1 MRTKNLMANAF
12 NIIALLYEK
21 LFHEQ
26 MSIGATSFFRDLS
39 YVGSG
44 AILGVALSFV
54 FNILVG
60 RTLGT
65 HDYGVFTL
73 IQSIA
78 MFAYVP
84 MIMGL
89 PTAMVK
95 YNSEKN
101 EFARQKEIISTTYGL
116 TFIFMAL
123 SVLIYYIFIDSIST
137 VFSTSKEVVSLS
149 IIFAIVFVFYT
160 VTTSTYQ
167 GLLQMKEYALS
178 HPLYSVILLF
188 SLFLFSF
195 FGNLSYKTAVFCL
208 YLANF
213 ISGVLILILVRRYL
227 RLGFNKYWARKLTKY
242 GIFTTIAGLSFI
254 VLTNIDKIFI
264 NYYLDLDSIGIYQAY
279 MFSTTGILSALVNP
293 FNMVFFPACSKGDKK
308 VIWQNLKKF
317 LFILPLLVLSTILL
331 SYAVIRYGYNY
342 PVSWKLVLL
351 FSFMRCTYIPGVSI
365 LGCFVS
371 SFGSRGAK
379 QGGINLFL
387 SIPLLIISLYL
398 LVPMY
403 GITGAAISV
412 TVASIIVLA
421 LNLLTIKRLLHES
434 K

>member
-1 MRTKNLMANAF
+1 MRTKNLMANAL

-26 MSIGATSFFRDLS
+26 MSIGAMFFLRDLS

-54 FNILVG
+54 FNIFVG
-60 RTLGT
+60 RTLGP

-101 EFARQKEIISTTYGL
+101 EFVRQKEIISTTFGL
-116 TFIFMAL
+116 TFIFMTI

-137 VFSTSKEVVSLS
+137 VFSTSREIVSLS
-149 IIFAIVFVFYT
+149 IIFAILFGFYV

-178 HPLYSVILLF
+178 HPLYSAILLF
-188 SLFLFSF
+188 SLLLLSF
-195 FGNLSYKTAVFCL
+195 FGNISYKTAVFCM
-208 YLANF
+208 YISNF

-242 GIFTTIAGLSFI
+242 GIYTTMAGLSFI
-254 VLTNIDKIFI
+254 VLTNVDKVFI

-279 MFSTTGILSALVNP
+279 MFSTAGILSALVNP
-293 FNMVFFPACSKGDKK
+293 FNSVLFPMCSKGDKK
-308 VIWQNLKKF
+308 VIWHNLRKS
-317 LFILPLLVLSTILL
+317 LFILPLLALSTIIL
-331 SYAVIRYGYNY
+331 SYIIIKYGYNY

-351 FSFMRCTYIPGVSI
+351 FSFMRCAYIPGISI

-371 SFGSRGAK
+371 SFGSRGTK
-379 QGGINLFL
+379 QGSINLFL
-387 SIPLLIISLYL
+387 SIPLLILSLYL
-398 LVPMY
+398 LVPRY
-403 GITGAAISV
+403 GLIGAVISV
-412 TVASIIVLA
+412 IVASLIVLA
-421 LNLLTIKRLLHES
+421 LNLSTIKRLLHES
-434 K
+434 H